1 MNADH
6 KQGCPG
12 RSASRQDRREFLKAA
27 AAVSAAIY
35 QAAGS
40 SQAVAAER
48 DSKQVLIVVGP
59 SQHPPGTHEVA
70 AGGRVMKY
78 MLEHAEGV
86 PPIAAEVA
94 YKWPEEKDVLD
105 GAATIVFIGD
115 LFPGETLDNPAK
127 VKADL
132 ARLMGGG
139 CGMVCVHYATGLQAK
154 HVADDG
160 DHPLLGWIG
169 GYFATDCKHHRSV
182 ARVCLATL
190 VPETADHPVLRGWKA
205 LSFVDEPYW
214 NNYFGKEG
222 PAKNVTPLVS
232 TMLPPEAPKKETV
245 VWAVERAD
253 GGRGMGIVVP
263 HFFHNWKIDDLRTLV
278 LNGICWTAKLPIP
291 PQGVK
296 SSLPD
301 LATFKPVSVEPEP
314 QAKKSREATTKKS
327 GKP

>member
-12 RSASRQDRREFLKAA
+12 RSASHPDRREFLKAA

-35 QAAGS
+35 QAAS
-40 SQAVAAER
+40 SQTIAAEKET
-48 DSKQVLIVVGP
+48 KQVLIVVGP
-59 SQHPPGTHEVA
+59 SKHPPGTHEVA

-86 PPIAAEVA
+86 PAIAAEVV
-94 YKWPEEKDVLD
+94 YKWPDEKNVLD
-105 GAATIVFIGD
+105 RAATIVLIGD
-115 LFPGETLDNPAK
+115 LFPGETLENSAK
-127 VKADL
+127 VKADI
-132 ARLMGGG
+132 ARLMGNG

-160 DHPLLGWIG
+160 DHPLVGWIG
-169 GYFATDCKHHRSV
+169 GYFATGCKHHRSV
-182 ARVCLATL
+182 ARVCPATL
-190 VPETADHPVLRGWKA
+190 TPETADHPVLRGWKA
-205 LSFVDEPYW
+205 FSFTDEPYW
-214 NNYFGKEG
+214 NNYFGKDG

-232 TMLPPEAPKKETV
+232 TMLPPESPKKETV

-263 HFFHNWKIDDLRTLV
+263 HFFHNWNIDDLRTLV
-278 LNGICWTAKLPIP
+278 LNGICWSAKLPIP

-301 LATFKPVSVEPEP
+301 LATFKPVSVEP
-314 QAKKSREATTKKS
+314 QARKSSEAARKKTGKS
-327 GKP
+327 